1 MSNSKDA
8 VRKILDAVKA
18 DKRTSLTAPEG
29 KLVCDAY
36 GIPVPKEGVAKSAA
50 EAAKIATDMGF
61 PVVMKIVSPDIL
73 HKTEAGGVMVGVKT
87 AADAEKNY
95 ATILANAKKY
105 KADAKIEGIQV
116 QQMLLG
122 GQEVIIGAVTDGSF
136 GKLVAFGLGGVL
148 VEVLKDITFRLAP
161 ATKEDALSMLDGIQA
176 HEMLKGVRGS
186 DPANRDAIADIIVNV
201 SKLIT
206 DFPEIAEMDL
216 NPVFATKSNA
226 IAADVRIVVD
236 FEPKPPR
243 PRPNHDDIVRQMN
256 RIMKPKSVAVI
267 GASAENGKIGNS
279 VMKNLINGGYK
290 GEIYPIHPKADEIM
304 GKKVYKSVKDVPGE
318 VDIAVFAI
326 PANFVAGALIECG
339 EKKVVGAIL
348 IPSGYA
354 ETGNIKGQEEIQA
367 IGQKYGIRLMGPNIY
382 GFYYTHANL
391 CATFCTAYDVKG
403 SAALSSQSGGI
414 GMAIIGFSRSAK
426 MGVSAIVGLG
436 NKSDID
442 EDDLLTFF
450 EQDDNTQIIA
460 QHCEDLKDGRAF
472 AEVAKRVSKKKPI
485 VVLKAGRTSAGAK
498 AASSHTGALA
508 GNDKIYED
516 VFNQSGVIRARSLRD
531 MLEFARGIPVLPTPK
546 GENVVIIT
554 GAGGSGVLLSDACID
569 NNLQADDDPAGS
581 RCGVPQ
587 VHPAVRRGRQP
598 GRHHRRRAADHL
610 RQHRQARARRPAHP
624 FADPRLLAHHRDAAD
639 GVCEEHGRGEER
651 DEGQGH
657 READRG
663 LAGRRHRGR
672 GSRRLSLPER
682 HRRLRL
688 LDRNS
693 GRGARR
699 EVQVGAR
706 RGPAV
711 SVNSS
716 HSGMR
721 ASRGPGM
728 RIPGSRCARTGMH
741 GNQARFAFQPSRC
754 HRPIQRRGD
763 GEAGAGRQR
772 IDHEI
777 LKSGMPARRPELQNL
792 DHADHHDGDRC
803 REQPVPRIGQAEA
816 SPTRTK
822 ASACSPSWPRS
833 ECGRKRG
840 GPSVAKVTAAARS
853 QAMILRMMVIA
864 TG

>member
-1 MSNSKDA
+1 MSHSKDA

-18 DKRTSLTAPEG
+18 DKRSSLTAPEG

-50 EAAKIATDMGF
+50 EAVKLASGMGF

-87 AADAEKNY
+87 AEDVEKNY

-161 ATKEDALSMLDGIQA
+161 ATKQDALSMLDGIQA

-201 SKLIT
+201 SQLIT
-206 DFPEIAEMDL
+206 DFPEISEMDL
-216 NPVFATKSNA
+216 NPVFATKSDA

-236 FEPKPPR
+236 FAPPPPR

-267 GASAENGKIGNS
+267 GASAETGKIGNS

-326 PANFVAGALIECG
+326 PANFVAAALTECG

-354 ETGNIKGQEEIQA
+354 ETGNMKGQEEIQA

-569 NNLQADDDPAGS
+569 NKLSLMTIPPDLDAAFRKFIPPFGAAGNPVDITGGEPPITYVNTVKLGLEDPRIHSLILGYWHTIVTPPMVFAKNMVEVKNAMKAKGIEKPIVASLAGDIE
-581 RCGVPQ
+581 VEE
-587 VHPAVRRGRQP
+587 
-598 GRHHRRRAADHL
+598 AADYL
-610 RQHRQARARRPAHP
+610 YQNGIVAYAYSTEIPVAVLG
-624 FADPRLLAHHRDAAD
+624 AKYKWA
-639 GVCEEHGRGEER
+639 
-651 DEGQGH
+651 
-657 READRG
+657 
-663 LAGRRHRGR
+663 
-672 GSRRLSLPER
+672 
-682 HRRLRL
+682 
-688 LDRNS
+688 
-693 GRGARR
+693 RGA
-699 EVQVGAR
+699 G
-706 RGPAV
+706 
-711 SVNSS
+711 
-716 HSGMR
+716 
-721 ASRGPGM
+721 
-728 RIPGSRCARTGMH
+728 
-741 GNQARFAFQPSRC
+741 
-754 HRPIQRRGD
+754 
-763 GEAGAGRQR
+763 
-772 IDHEI
+772 
-777 LKSGMPARRPELQNL
+777 LL
-792 DHADHHDGDRC
+792 
-803 REQPVPRIGQAEA
+803 
-816 SPTRTK
+816 
-822 ASACSPSWPRS
+822 
-833 ECGRKRG
+833 
-840 GPSVAKVTAAARS
+840 
-853 QAMILRMMVIA
+853 
-864 TG
+864 